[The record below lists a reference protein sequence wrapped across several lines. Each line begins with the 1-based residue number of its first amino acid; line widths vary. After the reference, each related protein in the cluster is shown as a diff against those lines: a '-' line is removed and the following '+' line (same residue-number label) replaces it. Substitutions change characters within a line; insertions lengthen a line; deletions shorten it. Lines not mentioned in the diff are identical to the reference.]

1 MFRQKPL
8 EEAPLLSSDYYSL
21 YKDLESVINSGIRI
35 SNSIHSS
42 LADWEGSRFKG
53 RELQKAGAH
62 TNYAL
67 SWICT
72 LAGLVLRPIDEPERI
87 VLRDKIERSTRIVTK
102 QKEQLEKLKTGNMP
116 VVPDLVIEPQ
126 ELARKL
132 LKLHLQFNNA
142 CIRHKRSLSNVPKS
156 TDVFNYADKNLKDAH
171 VCINQVM

>member
-21 YKDLESVINSGIRI
+21 YKDLESVINSGIRV
-35 SNSIHSS
+35 SNSIHST
-42 LADWEGSRFKG
+42 LADWEGSNFTR
-53 RELQKAGAH
+53 RELQKTGAH

-72 LAGLVLRPIDEPERI
+72 LTGLVLRPIDEPERI
-87 VLRDKIERSTRIVTK
+87 VLRDKIERSIRVISK
-102 QKEQLEKLKTGNMP
+102 QKEQLEKLKSGNMP
-116 VVPDLVIEPQ
+116 TVPDLVIEPQ

-132 LKLHLQFNNA
+132 LKLHLQFSTA
-142 CIRHKRSLSNVPKS
+142 CLRHKRSLHNVPKS
-156 TDVFNYADKNLKDAH
+156 NDVFTYADKNLKDAH